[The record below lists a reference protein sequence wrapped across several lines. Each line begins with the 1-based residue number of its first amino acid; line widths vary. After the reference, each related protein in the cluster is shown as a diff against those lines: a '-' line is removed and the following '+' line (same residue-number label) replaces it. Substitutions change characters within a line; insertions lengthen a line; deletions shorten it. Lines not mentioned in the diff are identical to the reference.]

1 MPLWMRDSL
10 SGFCFFHLEIHAETQ
25 RRREN
30 CPPLSKVHVLRSNK
44 RSLAALGISA
54 AGSHYAHAR
63 KAPQLETS
71 SLRLC
76 APMVS
81 TSFAR
86 NCSTPQKVCVTVKM
100 ASIYSRGTHP

>member
-1 MPLWMRDSL
+1 MPLWMPDSL
-10 SGFCFFHLEIHAETQ
+10 SGFCFFDPKIHHRDAED
-25 RRREN
+25 N
-30 CPPLSKVHVLRSNK
+30 SPPLSKVHVLRSNK

-76 APMVS
+76 VSVVS
-81 TSFAR
+81 TGFAG
-86 NCSTPQKVCVTVKM
+86 NCCTPQKVCVTVKM
-100 ASIYSRGTHP
+100 ASIYSGRIHT